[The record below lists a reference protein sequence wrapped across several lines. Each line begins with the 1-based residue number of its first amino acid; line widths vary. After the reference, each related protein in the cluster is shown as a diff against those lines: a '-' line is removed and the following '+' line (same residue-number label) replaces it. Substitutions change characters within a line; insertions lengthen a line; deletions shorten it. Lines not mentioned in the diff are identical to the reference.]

1 MDVLTYIGLVV
12 IFPGFVFTAVIG
24 LASSW
29 IDRKVSARLQW
40 RVGPPWYQPLADIV
54 KLMAKETIVV
64 DGSVAVCVPQRAL
77 HRLRVGGSGFHH
89 HLDGE
94 HPADSGF
101 VGDLIVVLYLL
112 YIPSLAMII
121 GGSAS
126 RNPFAALGASREMK
140 LMLAYEVS
148 FLIAVFTLVLN
159 NGGIISLG
167 GMVAYQQANG
177 PMLSHGVSSVIAFV
191 VALTYLPAKLGIGP
205 FDIPEAECELIAG
218 PYTEYSGSPLAAFKL
233 TKAMLLCALP
243 VLLVTLFFTSAWSLW
258 AILWYVAHP
267 GSPHPDQEHESPP
280 SNRPGPA
287 VLLGTGPGSLAGRDS
302 ARSSGTVENGN
313 RRQTTEQALAVG
325 TQEIALGVPPQRG
338 FVQQLRHRDT

>member
-1 MDVLTYIGLVV
+1 VSLMDVLTYIGAVV
-12 IFPGFVFTAVIG
+12 VFPGFLFTAAIG

-40 RVGPPWYQPLADIV
+40 RVGPPWYQPIADIV
-54 KLMAKETIVV
+54 KLMGKEVVVVEGTSRFTFLSAPFIGFAAVVVVSAIVWMA
-64 DGSVAVCVPQRAL
+64 SMR
-77 HRLRVGGSGFHH
+77 
-89 HLDGE
+89 
-94 HPADSGF
+94 PASGF

-126 RNPFAALGASREMK
+126 RNPYAALGASREMK

-167 GMVAYQQANG
+167 GMVQYQQANG
-177 PMLSHGVSSVIAFV
+177 PMVAQSVSGVIAFI
-191 VALTYLPAKLGIGP
+191 VALIYVPAKLGIGP

-233 TKAMLLCALP
+233 TKAMLLCVLP
-243 VLLVTLFFTSAWSLW
+243 VLLVTLFATSAWTPW
-258 AILWYVAHP
+258 AAVWYVGILVVLILIKNTNP
-267 GSPHPDQEHESPP
+267 RLRIDQAL
-280 SNRPGPA
+280 RFFWGPVLVLA
-287 VLLGTGPGSLAGRDS
+287 LLGIVLA
-302 ARSSGTVENGN
+302 
-313 RRQTTEQALAVG
+313 
-325 TQEIALGVPPQRG
+325 ALG
-338 FVQQLRHRDT
+338 L